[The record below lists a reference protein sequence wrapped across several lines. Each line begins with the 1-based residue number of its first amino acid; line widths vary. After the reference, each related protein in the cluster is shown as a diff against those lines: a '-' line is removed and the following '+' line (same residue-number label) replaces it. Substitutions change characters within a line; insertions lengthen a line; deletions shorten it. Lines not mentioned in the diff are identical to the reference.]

1 MLDIR
6 QSPASAWPR
15 RLVAGG
21 LLAGALSITSAARSA
36 PPEPAP
42 STSSAPRDPVPS
54 SSAASR
60 DDDLKS
66 VLDAPAPPTLPA
78 LAHRDL
84 TITFEY
90 TAAVIQ
96 PKGTDSGGDA
106 FAYFAHTD
114 FEYPIV
120 PRQWFVGLANDIA
133 SAAVPGVGTAFLLGN
148 PEIYARGVWSSV
160 RGLSSGGGLGV
171 VLPTPRELSTVESD
185 VLRTVRTVRP
195 WDLASFSS
203 LQLTFRP
210 WIDIRHV
217 TGGLIFQLRQA
228 VDWSISLTGPEE
240 TPGGSSSGSKPR
252 LTNFTA
258 RLTFYTGYRL
268 SEWLGVGVELW
279 EIYEVTKELPND
291 DARATFALSP
301 SVRLML
307 PRVQPAI
314 SFLFPLATP
323 LRGDV
328 GSYFA
333 ARINLGFNFDV
344 RPGKGGAAT
353 AMALE

>member
-1 MLDIR
+1 VRDVR
-6 QSPASAWPR
+6 QSCPPSV
-15 RLVAGG
+15 RLLAGG
-21 LLAGALSITSAARSA
+21 LAAAMVWGSVPARAA
-36 PPEPAP
+36 PPEPAAADP
-42 STSSAPRDPVPS
+42 SRE
-54 SSAASR
+54 
-60 DDDLKS
+60 DDLAS

-84 TITFEY
+84 AIAFEY

-96 PKGTDSGGDA
+96 PNDPGASGDA
-106 FAYFAHTD
+106 FAYFVHTD

-120 PRQWFVGLANDIA
+120 PREWFIGLANDIA

-148 PEIYARGVWSSV
+148 PEIYGRGLWSSV
-160 RGLSSGGGLGV
+160 RGLSSGGGLGI
-171 VLPTPRELSTVESD
+171 VLPTPRELSPVEAD

-228 VDWSISLTGPEE
+228 IDWSISLTGPEDVS
-240 TPGGSSSGSKPR
+240 GGTISGSKPR
-252 LTNFTA
+252 VTNFNA

-301 SVRLML
+301 SVRLMF
-307 PRVQPAI
+307 PRVQPAL

-328 GSYFA
+328 ASYFA
-333 ARINLGFNFDV
+333 ARIHLGFNFDV
-344 RPGKGGAAT
+344 RPGKRDVKT
-353 AMALE
+353 ALQIE

>member
-1 MLDIR
+1 MRDI
-6 QSPASAWPR
+6 
-15 RLVAGG
+15 G
-21 LLAGALSITSAARSA
+21 LLAAGIAAAMVSGSIPAIAA
-36 PPEPAP
+36 PPE
-42 STSSAPRDPVPS
+42 
-54 SSAASR
+54 AAR
-60 DDDLKS
+60 EDDLKS

-84 TITFEY
+84 AITFEY

-96 PKGTDSGGDA
+96 PKDPGASGDA
-106 FAYFAHTD
+106 FAYFVHTD

-120 PRQWFVGLANDIA
+120 PREWFVGLANDIA

-148 PEIYARGVWSSV
+148 PEIYGRGLWSSV
-160 RGLSSGGGLGV
+160 LGLSSGGGLGI
-171 VLPTPRELSTVESD
+171 VLPTPRELSPVEAD

-228 VDWSISLTGPEE
+228 IDWSISLTGPEDVS
-240 TPGGSSSGSKPR
+240 GGTISGSQPR
-252 LTNFTA
+252 VTNFNA
-258 RLTFYTGYRL
+258 RLTFYTGYRV

-301 SVRLML
+301 SVRLMF
-307 PRVQPAI
+307 PRVQPAL
-314 SFLFPLATP
+314 SLLFPLATP

-328 GSYFA
+328 ASYFA
-333 ARINLGFNFDV
+333 ARIHLGFNFDT
-344 RPGKGGAAT
+344 RPGKRDVKT
-353 AMALE
+353 ALGIE

>member
-1 MLDIR
+1 MAP
-6 QSPASAWPR
+6 SVH
-15 RLVAGG
+15 RLSWTLAAAA
-21 LLAGALSITSAARSA
+21 LLAPRTALAAG
-36 PPEPAP
+36 PEPA
-42 STSSAPRDPVPS
+42 RDE
-54 SSAASR
+54 AKDA
-60 DDDLKS
+60 

-78 LAHRDL
+78 LAHRDP
-84 TITFEY
+84 TFTFEY

-96 PKGTDSGGDA
+96 TKKDDRSGDA

-120 PRQWFVGLANDIA
+120 PRSWFLGLANDVA

-148 PEIYARGVWSSV
+148 PEISGRGVWSSV

-171 VLPTPRELSTVESD
+171 VLPVPRTLSPVEGE

-203 LQLTFRP
+203 LKLTFRP

-228 VDWSISLTGPEE
+228 VDWSINLAGSDPSE
-240 TPGGSSSGSKPR
+240 TTSSGAKPR
-252 LTNFTA
+252 VTDFTA

-268 SEWLGVGVELW
+268 NEAIGIGVELW
-279 EIYEVTKELPND
+279 EIYEVTKDLPND
-291 DARATFALSP
+291 DNRATFALSP
-301 SVRLML
+301 SIRFML
-307 PRVQPAI
+307 PRVQPAV

-328 GSYFA
+328 ASYYA
-333 ARINLGFNFDV
+333 ARFNIGFNFDV
-344 RPGKGGAAT
+344 RPGKRDVKD
-353 AMALE
+353 ALRIE